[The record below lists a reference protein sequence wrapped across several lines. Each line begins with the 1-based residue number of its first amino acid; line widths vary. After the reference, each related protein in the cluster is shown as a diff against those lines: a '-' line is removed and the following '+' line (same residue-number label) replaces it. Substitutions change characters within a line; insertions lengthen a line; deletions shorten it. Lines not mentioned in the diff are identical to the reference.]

1 MPSSKGWP
9 VTLREQ
15 VSGPAPVVEAA
26 EPAAKLPLRQRAW
39 FQRTLV
45 WGGLVVA
52 SQLFAM
58 QAGPFFWPSIPDIVS
73 GAVESVSD
81 GTYVMVLSS
90 FAQMF
95 AGFGLAVV
103 VGVPLGLL
111 MGQFKV
117 IDFVLG
123 PFVNALFVT
132 SLVALL
138 PFIILVCGTD
148 FAFRVA
154 VVFLF
159 AVFYLIITPA
169 AGVRAIDRDINEM
182 GTSFGISAQRRLLSI
197 TLPGTLPY
205 IITGLRLG
213 IGQAVQGMVVAE
225 LWVTL
230 GTGRRLMN
238 LGYAR
243 ELGQFFATAAA
254 VVVIGAAMTGLLLF
268 IQKRLTPWADD
279 VESAVSG
286 AR

>member
-1 MPSSKGWP
+1 MTLPD
-9 VTLREQ
+9 TLR
-15 VSGPAPVVEAA
+15 SGTPVLEAA
-26 EPAAKLPLRQRAW
+26 EPATKLPLRHRAW

-45 WGGLVVA
+45 WGGLVAA
-52 SQLFAM
+52 SQIFAM
-58 QAGPFFWPSIPDIVS
+58 QVGPFFWPSIPDIVAGI
-73 GAVESVSD
+73 GASVAD
-81 GTYVMVLSS
+81 GTYLLVLNS
-90 FAQMF
+90 FAQML
-95 AGFGLAVV
+95 AGFALAVV
-103 VGVPLGLL
+103 VGVPIGLL

-117 IDFVLG
+117 IDFVVG

-132 SLVALL
+132 SLVAVL
-138 PFIILVCGTD
+138 PFIILLCGTD

-169 AGVRAIDRDINEM
+169 AGVRAIDRDLNEM
-182 GTSFGISAQRRLLSI
+182 GTSFGVSAPRRLLSI

-213 IGQAVQGMVVAE
+213 VGQAVQGMVVAE

-230 GTGRRLMN
+230 GTGKRLLN

-254 VVVIGAAMTGLLLF
+254 VVIVGAALTALLLYA
-268 IQKRLTPWADD
+268 QKRLTPWAAD

>member
-1 MPSSKGWP
+1 M
-9 VTLREQ
+9 TLRESPGGT
-15 VSGPAPVVEAA
+15 VPVVEVA
-26 EPAAKLPLRQRAW
+26 EPAVKLPLHHRAW

-52 SQLFAM
+52 SQIFAM
-58 QAGPFFWPSIPDIVS
+58 QVGPFFWPSVPDIVS
-73 GAVESVSD
+73 GAFASLSD
-81 GTYVMVLSS
+81 GTYTMVLNS

-95 AGFGLAVV
+95 VGFGLAVA
-103 VGVPLGLL
+103 VGIPIGLL

-117 IDFVLG
+117 FDFVVG

-138 PFIILVCGTD
+138 PFIILLFGTD

-169 AGVRAIDRDINEM
+169 AGVRAIDREINEM
-182 GTSFGISAQRRLLSI
+182 GTAFGISPVRRLVSI

-213 IGQAVQGMVVAE
+213 IGQAVQGMIVAE

-254 VVVIGAAMTGLLLF
+254 VVVIGACLTGLLLYA
-268 IQKRLTPWADD
+268 QKRLTPWADD

>member
-1 MPSSKGWP
+1 M
-9 VTLREQ
+9 TLREQ
-15 VSGPAPVVEAA
+15 MSGSVPVTEAA
-26 EPAAKLPLRQRAW
+26 EPAAKLPLYHRAW

-45 WGGLVVA
+45 WGGLLVA

-58 QAGPFFWPSIPDIVS
+58 KVGSFFWPSIPEILS
-73 GAVESVSD
+73 GAVASVAD

-90 FAQMF
+90 FTQMF
-95 AGFGLAVV
+95 VGFGLAVL
-103 VGVPLGLL
+103 VGVPIGLM
-111 MGQFKV
+111 MGQFRV
-117 IDFVLG
+117 FDFVVG

-138 PFIILVCGTD
+138 PFIILLFGTD
-148 FAFRVA
+148 FEFRVA

-169 AGVRAIDRDINEM
+169 AGVRAIDRQLNEM
-182 GTSFGISAQRRLLSI
+182 GTSFGISPARRLVSI

-213 IGQAVQGMVVAE
+213 LGQAVQGMIVAE

-230 GTGRRLMN
+230 GTGRRLLN

-254 VVVIGAAMTGLLLF
+254 VVIVGAALTGLLLF
-268 IQKRLTPWADD
+268 AQKRLTPWADD

>member
-1 MPSSKGWP
+1 M
-9 VTLREQ
+9 TLREQ
-15 VSGPAPVVEAA
+15 MGGNAPVVEAA
-26 EPAAKLPLRQRAW
+26 EPAASLPLRHRAW

-45 WGGLVVA
+45 WGGLLVA
-52 SQLFAM
+52 SQIFAM
-58 QAGPFFWPSIPDIVS
+58 QVGSFFWPSIPEIIS
-73 GAVESVSD
+73 GAVASVTD
-81 GTYVMVLSS
+81 GTYAMVLAS
-90 FAQMF
+90 FTQMF
-95 AGFGLAVV
+95 VGFGLAVV
-103 VGVPLGLL
+103 VGVPIGLL
-111 MGQFKV
+111 MGQFKLF
-117 IDFVLG
+117 DFVVG

-138 PFIILVCGTD
+138 PFIILLFGTD

-169 AGVRAIDRDINEM
+169 AGVRAIDRELVEM
-182 GTSFGISAQRRLLSI
+182 GASFGVGPARRLVSI

-213 IGQAVQGMVVAE
+213 LGQAVQGMIVAE

-230 GTGRRLMN
+230 GTGRRLLN

-254 VVVIGAAMTGLLLF
+254 VVVIGATLTGLLLF
-268 IQKRLTPWADD
+268 AQKRLTPWAED

>member
-1 MPSSKGWP
+1 M
-9 VTLREQ
+9 TLREHAG
-15 VSGPAPVVEAA
+15 GPSPVVEAA
-26 EPAAKLPLRQRAW
+26 QRAPKLPLRHRAW

-45 WGGLVVA
+45 WGGLIVA
-52 SQLFAM
+52 SQIFAM
-58 QAGPFFWPSIPDIVS
+58 QVGPFFWPSVPDIVS
-73 GAVESVSD
+73 GAVASFAD
-81 GTYVMVLSS
+81 GTYVMVLGS
-90 FAQMF
+90 FAQMLV
-95 AGFGLAVV
+95 GFGLAVL

-111 MGQFKV
+111 MGQFRIV
-117 IDFVLG
+117 DFVVG

-138 PFIILVCGTD
+138 PFIILVFGTD
-148 FAFRVA
+148 FEFRVA

-169 AGVRAIDRDINEM
+169 AGVRAIDREINEM
-182 GTSFGISAQRRLLSI
+182 GTAFGVSPPRRLLSI

-230 GTGRRLMN
+230 GTGRRLLN

-254 VVVIGAAMTGLLLF
+254 VVIIGAALTGLLLVAQRKF
-268 IQKRLTPWADD
+268 TPWAED

>member
-1 MPSSKGWP
+1 

-15 VSGPAPVVEAA
+15 ASGPAPVVEAA
-26 EPAAKLPLRQRAW
+26 TPAAKLPLKHRAW

-58 QAGPFFWPSIPDIVS
+58 QAGPFFWPSIPEIIS
-73 GAVESVSD
+73 GAVESLSD
-81 GTYVMVLSS
+81 GTYIMVLNS

-95 AGFGLAVV
+95 VGFGLAVV

-111 MGQFKV
+111 MGQFKS

-148 FAFRVA
+148 FTFRVA

-169 AGVRAIDRDINEM
+169 AGVRAIDREINEM
-182 GTSFGISAQRRLLSI
+182 GTAFGISAPRRLMSI

-254 VVVIGAAMTGLLLF
+254 VVAVGAAMTGLLLYT
-268 IQKRLTPWADD
+268 QKRFTPWADD

>member
-1 MPSSKGWP
+1 M
-9 VTLREQ
+9 TLRER
-15 VSGPAPVVEAA
+15 VSGPTPVVEAA
-26 EPAAKLPLRQRAW
+26 ERAAKLPLHHRAW

-45 WGGLVVA
+45 WGGLLVA
-52 SQLFAM
+52 SQIFAM
-58 QAGPFFWPSIPDIVS
+58 QVGPYFWPSIPDIMS
-73 GAVESVSD
+73 GAVASFSD
-81 GTYVMVLSS
+81 GTYLLVLSS
-90 FAQMF
+90 FAQMLS
-95 AGFGLAVV
+95 GFLLAVV
-103 VGVPLGLL
+103 VGVPVGLL
-111 MGQFKV
+111 MGQFRIV
-117 IDFVLG
+117 DFVVG
-123 PFVNALFVT
+123 PFINALFVT

-138 PFIILVCGTD
+138 PFIILIFGTD
-148 FAFRVA
+148 FTFRVA

-169 AGVRAIDRDINEM
+169 AGVRAIDRELNEM
-182 GTSFGISAQRRLLSI
+182 ATSFGISSSRRLLSI

-213 IGQAVQGMVVAE
+213 IGQAVQGMIVAE

-238 LGYAR
+238 LGYSR

-254 VVVIGAAMTGLLLF
+254 VVLIGATLTGLLLLA
-268 IQKRLTPWADD
+268 QKRLTPWADD

>member
-1 MPSSKGWP
+1 M
-9 VTLREQ
+9 TLREQ

-26 EPAAKLPLRQRAW
+26 EPAAKLPLRHRAW

-182 GTSFGISAQRRLLSI
+182 GTSFGISAPRRLLSI